1 MVDSEVS
8 ADGGD
13 PAKVKRRDDRLQRVP
28 SLAAGKVDAAT
39 GFWNAEG
46 VALRREGV
54 PIRIFKV
61 NDYGAP
67 PYPELVLAA
76 SRETIERDPDLV
88 RSLVA
93 ATARGYELT
102 VRDPRA
108 RPRRPARRSAR
119 ASTAPNSAAQLE
131 ALLPDLRPAPFDP
144 AVLRA
149 WARWDLE
156 HGLLERPLD
165 VSTRLRARLDAVSL
179 AADFQQVLDAMPPD
193 WTDLELDLR
202 IEDESRYV
210 DAAVTLSQVNA
221 QPYSQADWDWR
232 LIVAHS
238 FGHAAAAETVKGVLA
253 KLDAEGIGG
262 EMQLREVREG
272 RAEVV
277 QMWGRPE
284 SVREEFRE
292 RRSL

>member
-1 MVDSEVS
+1 
-8 ADGGD
+8 
-13 PAKVKRRDDRLQRVP
+13 
-28 SLAAGKVDAAT
+28 
-39 GFWNAEG
+39 
-46 VALRREGV
+46 
-54 PIRIFKV
+54 
-61 NDYGAP
+61 
-67 PYPELVLAA
+67 
-76 SRETIERDPDLV
+76 
-88 RSLVA
+88 
-93 ATARGYELT
+93 
-102 VRDPRA
+102 
-108 RPRRPARRSAR
+108 
-119 ASTAPNSAAQLE
+119 
-131 ALLPDLRPAPFDP
+131 
-144 AVLRA
+144 
-149 WARWDLE
+149 
-156 HGLLERPLD
+156 
-165 VSTRLRARLDAVSL
+165 VSL
-179 AADFQQVLDAMPPD
+179 ATDFQQVLEAMPSD

-210 DAAVTLSQVNA
+210 DAAVALSQVNA

-253 KLDAEGIGG
+253 KLDADGIGG